1 MALLNITWNRQN
13 GDLKDE
19 VDFDATD
26 AAVVAW
32 ATEAVL
38 GGDVDGIAADPNVN
52 FTDFVV
58 QRFTARDEKPDRIF
72 LRPKVPFGGRRS

>member
-1 MALLNITWNRQN
+1 MALLNITWNGQN

-38 GGDVDGIAADPNVN
+38 AGDVDGIAADPNVN
-52 FTDFVV
+52 FRNFVV
-58 QRFTARDEKPDRIF
+58 QRFTARDDKPDRIH